1 MATPVERT
9 VGSVRLATIEA
20 GEGGRPLLISH
31 GFTGAKEDFADV
43 VDPLADAGWWVVAP
57 DLRGHG
63 ASDQPDREEAYSLA
77 VFAED
82 LFGLADQ
89 LGWDRFA
96 LLGHSMGGMIAQ
108 EMALGRPERIDRL
121 VLMSTSHGPIDELDP
136 ETVEVGVAILRE
148 QGLPA
153 LLEMLTLLPKAEPT
167 PSEVRVRAER
177 PGYVEFADGKVHRCS
192 GAMYAAMGMEL
203 TSRHDRLDD
212 LAAGRGGLRAAFAD
226 GGGIQAEDGRHRA
239 DTHRHRLLHRLRAQA
254 HQRQGIGQG
263 QCARG
268 DQRAVLAQRMPGHRG
283 RSGAA
288 LGEPGP
294 PAGDACGQHHRLG
307 VGGEVELFLGAAGD
321 QAGDVLAERRGSF
334 FQCGTDRRVVAPG
347 VEHADGLRALPR
359 KNKCE

>member
-1 MATPVERT
+1 MATNAERA
-9 VGSVRLATIEA
+9 VGSVRLATLEA

-43 VDPLADAGWWVVAP
+43 IGPLAEAGWWVVAP

-63 ASDQPDREEAYSLA
+63 ASEQPEEEAAYSLTI
-77 VFAED
+77 FAED
-82 LFGLADQ
+82 LLGLTDE

-108 EMALGRPERIDRL
+108 ELALGRPERIERL

-203 TSRHDRLDD
+203 TSRHDRLDE
-212 LAAGRGGLRAAFAD
+212 LAALSMPTLVIVGDEDRLMLAPSHRMAAAIPD
-226 GGGIQAEDGRHRA
+226 AELVVVPDA
-239 DTHRHRLLHRLRAQA
+239 A
-254 HQRQGIGQG
+254 HSPQFENPEPWWK
-263 QCARG
+263 
-268 DQRAVLAQRMPGHRG
+268 AVSA
-283 RSGAA
+283 
-288 LGEPGP
+288 
-294 PAGDACGQHHRLG
+294 
-307 VGGEVELFLGAAGD
+307 FL
-321 QAGDVLAERRGSF
+321 
-334 FQCGTDRRVVAPG
+334 APG
-347 VEHADGLRALPR
+347 LG
-359 KNKCE
+359 

>member
-1 MATPVERT
+1 MATTNERT
-9 VGSVRLATIEA
+9 IGSVRLATLEA

-43 VDPLADAGWWVVAP
+43 ADPLADAGWWVIAP

-63 ASDQPDREEAYSLA
+63 ASDQPEQEEAYSLA

-82 LFGLADQ
+82 LFVLADQ

-212 LAAGRGGLRAAFAD
+212 LTSLTMPTLVIVGDEDRLMLAPSHRMAAAIPGAELVVVPDAAHSPQFENPD
-226 GGGIQAEDGRHRA
+226 
-239 DTHRHRLLHRLRAQA
+239 
-254 HQRQGIGQG
+254 
-263 QCARG
+263 
-268 DQRAVLAQRMPGHRG
+268 PWWK
-283 RSGAA
+283 A
-288 LGEPGP
+288 LS
-294 PAGDACGQHHRLG
+294 A
-307 VGGEVELFLGAAGD
+307 FL
-321 QAGDVLAERRGSF
+321 EGSS
-334 FQCGTDRRVVAPG
+334 D
-347 VEHADGLRALPR
+347 
-359 KNKCE
+359 